1 MRKVLLAT
9 TALVALG
16 GVSAASADISLSGS
30 AAWQY
35 KSWSDTAANTGG
47 LNDTD
52 QNVETDVKISM
63 SNTTDSGLTITAF
76 ANMDEAAAT
85 GWQDKGFTIGGDWGT
100 LGFAGSESGDAL
112 ATSADVAADEANT
125 ATAASATGSTGLAF
139 DGDEQIP
146 AAEVSFKSPSVNG
159 FTFTL
164 GYTDGGSAAAEAD
177 DATSF
182 GLSYSTSAGGASVV
196 VQAVTASVDDTT
208 GSASNDYEATSTG
221 VKITS
226 GDLGLTL
233 AQNTK
238 KIDTGASFKYKGTGV
253 GLTYKMSDT
262 MSLALHNKDA
272 SNDADAHYSYE
283 ETAGSVTYTIASGVV
298 GYLTYT
304 DWSLTDN
311 ANTSTSGNYT
321 HAEVKV
327 SF

>member
-30 AAWQY
+30 AAFQY
-35 KSWSDTAANTGG
+35 KTWSDTAANSSGA
-47 LNDTD
+47 NDTD
-52 QNVETDVKISM
+52 YNVETDVKISM
-63 SNTTDSGLTITAF
+63 SNTTDSGLTVTAF
-76 ANMDEAAAT
+76 ANMDEAVAT

-100 LGFAGSESGDAL
+100 LGFAGSESGDAF
-112 ATSADVAADEANT
+112 ATSADVAADEANS
-125 ATAASATGSTGLAF
+125 ATAANATGSTGLAF
-139 DGDEQIP
+139 DGDEQVA
-146 AAEVSFKSPSVNG
+146 AAEVSYKSAAING

-164 GYTDGGSAAAEAD
+164 GLSDAGSASKAD
-177 DATSF
+177 SSSF
-182 GLSYSTSAGGASVV
+182 GLQYTTNAAGA
-196 VQAVTASVDDTT
+196 AVTAQ
-208 GSASNDYEATSTG
+208 YATSSTDDSTG
-221 VKITS
+221 AAGDDVEASSAGLKISS
-226 GDLGLTL
+226 GAMGLTL

-238 KIDTGASFKYKGTGV
+238 KVDTGASFKYKGTGI
-253 GLTYKMSDT
+253 GLTYKMSDSI
-262 MSLALHNKDA
+262 SLAIHNKDA
-272 SNDADAHYSYE
+272 SNDADADYSYE

-311 ANTSTSGNYT
+311 AATVSSGNYT

>member
-35 KSWSDTAANTGG
+35 KTWSDSAANSSGK
-47 LNDTD
+47 NDTD
-52 QNVETDVKISM
+52 QFVETDVKISM
-63 SNTTDSGLTITAF
+63 SNTTDSGLAITAF
-76 ANMDEAAAT
+76 ANLDEST
-85 GWQDKGFTIGGDWGT
+85 GGMQDKGFTIGGDWGT
-100 LGFAGSESGDAL
+100 LGFAGSEFGDAL
-112 ATSADVAADEANT
+112 ATSADVAADEANS
-125 ATAASATGSTGLAF
+125 ASALASGGATGLAF
-139 DGDEQIP
+139 DGDEQIA
-146 AAEVSFKSPSVNG
+146 AAEVSYKSPTVNG

-164 GYTDGGSAAAEAD
+164 GMTDAGSTSKA
-177 DATSF
+177 DATSY
-182 GLSYSTSAGGASVV
+182 GLSYSTSAGGASV
-196 VQAVTASVDDTT
+196 TAQFASTSGDDKT
-208 GSASNDYEATSTG
+208 GSTGDDYEATSAG
-221 VKITS
+221 LKITS
-226 GDLGLTL
+226 GDIGLTV

-238 KIDTGASFKYKGTGV
+238 KIDTGASFKYKGTGL
-253 GLTYKMSDT
+253 GLTYKVSDT

-283 ETAGSVTYTIASGVV
+283 ETAGSVTYTIAAGVV

-311 ANTSTSGNYT
+311 ANTSESGNYT

>member
-1 MRKVLLAT
+1 MRKILLAT

-47 LNDTD
+47 ANDTD

-100 LGFAGSESGDAL
+100 LGFAGSESGDAF

-125 ATAASATGSTGLAF
+125 AAASSASGNTGLAF

-146 AAEVSFKSPSVNG
+146 SAEVSFKSPSVNG

-164 GYTDGGSAAAEAD
+164 GYTDGGSTTTN

-196 VQAVTASVDDTT
+196 VQAATASVDDST
-208 GSASNDYEATSTG
+208 GSSSNDYEASSTG

-238 KIDTGASFKYKGTGV
+238 KIDTGANYKYKGTGV

-272 SNDADAHYSYE
+272 SNDADSDYSYE

>member
-30 AAWQY
+30 AAFQY
-35 KSWSDTAANTGG
+35 HTWSDTEANTSSTD
-47 LNDTD
+47 DTKMV
-52 QNVETDVKISM
+52 VETDVKISM

-76 ANMDEAAAT
+76 ANMDEAAST

-112 ATSADVAADEANT
+112 ATSADVAADEAST
-125 ATAASATGSTGLAF
+125 SGATF
-139 DGDEQIP
+139 DGDEKVE
-146 AAEVSFKSPSVNG
+146 ASTVSFKSPSVNG

-164 GYTDGGSAAAEAD
+164 GMADAGSASQAD
-177 DATSF
+177 TQSY
-182 GLSYSTSAGGASVV
+182 GVSYSTTAAGASVT
-196 VQAVTASVDDTT
+196 VQFASSSKDAT
-208 GSASNDYEATSTG
+208 GATVGEDATSTG
-221 VKITS
+221 IKIAS

-233 AQNTK
+233 AQNTWK
-238 KIDTGASFKYKGTGV
+238 KGTGSSEDYSGTGIGV
-253 GLTYKMSDT
+253 TYKVSDA
-262 MSLALHNKDA
+262 MSLAIHNKDA
-272 SNDADAHYSYE
+272 ENDAAASYSYE
-283 ETAGSVTYTIASGVV
+283 ETAASVTYTVAPGVV

-304 DWSLTDN
+304 DWTYSGTIK
-311 ANTSTSGNYT
+311 SGNYT

>member
-47 LNDTD
+47 ANDTD

-100 LGFAGSESGDAL
+100 LGFAGSESGDAF

-125 ATAASATGSTGLAF
+125 AAASSASGNTGLAF

-146 AAEVSFKSPSVNG
+146 SAEVSFKSPSVNG

-164 GYTDGGSAAAEAD
+164 GYTDGGSTTTN

-196 VQAVTASVDDTT
+196 VQAATASVDDST
-208 GSASNDYEATSTG
+208 GSSSNDYEASSTG

-238 KIDTGASFKYKGTGV
+238 KIDTGANYKYKGTGV

-272 SNDADAHYSYE
+272 SNDADSDYSYE

>member
-35 KSWSDTAANTGG
+35 KSWSDTTANTGG
-47 LNDTD
+47 NNDTD

-112 ATSADVAADEANT
+112 ATSADVAADEAT
-125 ATAASATGSTGLAF
+125 TASATF
-139 DGDEQIP
+139 DGDEQLP
-146 AAEVSFKSPSVNG
+146 AAEVSYKSAAING
-159 FTFTL
+159 FTFTV
-164 GYTDGGSAAAEAD
+164 GVADAGSTSKAD
-177 DATSF
+177 SSSF
-182 GLSYSTSAGGASVV
+182 GLSYSTNAAGASV
-196 VQAVTASVDDTT
+196 TAQYAASSTDDST
-208 GSASNDYEATSTG
+208 GSAGDDEESTSAG
-221 VKITS
+221 LKITS

-238 KIDTGASFKYKGTGV
+238 KVDTGATEKYKGTGI
-253 GLTYKMSDT
+253 GLTYKVSDT
-262 MSLALHNKDA
+262 ISIALHNKDA
-272 SNDADAHYSYE
+272 TNDADADYDYE
-283 ETAGSVTYTIASGVV
+283 ETAGSITYTIASGVV

-304 DWSLTDN
+304 DWSYTTN
-311 ANTSTSGNYT
+311 AAATSSGNYT